1 MTQHARKR
9 PGLAGTLITWLVT
22 AALLGWGVWQMAAFR
37 QTLLADAQHGAAP
50 SHADPVM
57 PASETL
63 VDIEPVA
70 QDTAVEDPEMRVVSD
85 LAIPTD
91 TPATAAATAPAELR
105 QRAGELITSGERH
118 LAAGRIVQGR
128 EALNGA
134 LAILG
139 GADPRG
145 PELRRQLAALNVG
158 VFLGGDLLAEDPLAR
173 YVEIAAGDSFLKI
186 GRRFAIPAALV
197 GALNPGLNPRNLK
210 PGAGLKV
217 VTGPFH
223 VRVVK
228 AEERLDL
235 YARDMYVRS
244 FAIRLEEGNYLPRG
258 VYRVKAEQKIQVGA
272 KLWIGFE
279 GAEPATASVDT
290 GWLHGAAGPRRSAS
304 SHAEATSGIKLA
316 DADLAQLYNTL
327 VETRSLV
334 RVDP

>member
-1 MTQHARKR
+1 MAQHNRKR

-37 QTLLADAQHGAAP
+37 QTLLADAQHGGAAP
-50 SHADPVM
+50 HPEEVL
-57 PASETL
+57 PAPEAF

-70 QDTAVEDPEMRVVSD
+70 QDTPIEDPEIRVVSE

-91 TPATAAATAPAELR
+91 APGSAATTSPAELG
-105 QRAGELITSGERH
+105 QRATELIASGERN
-118 LAAGRIVQGR
+118 LAGGRVVEGR
-128 EALNGA
+128 EAFNGA
-134 LAILG
+134 LAILA

-145 PELRRQLAALNVG
+145 PELRRQLASLNGG
-158 VFLGGDLLAEDPLAR
+158 VFLAGDLLAEDPLAR
-173 YVEIAAGDSFLKI
+173 YVEIAAGDSFLKV
-186 GRRFAIPAALV
+186 GRKFAIPAALV

-210 PGAGLKV
+210 PGAGIKV

-228 AEERLDL
+228 GEGRLDL

-244 FAIRLEEGNYLPRG
+244 YAITLEEGNYLPRG

-290 GWLHGAAGPRRSAS
+290 GWIHGAAGPRKSAS